1 MNDYRFG
8 ILASVIASAHSGK
21 NSRKYTA
28 DYFFPSLKK
37 FREEQNRELTI
48 EEQEEGLK
56 AHLMSIMGKK
66 GSK

>member
-8 ILASVIASAHSGK
+8 ILASVIASAHSSK
-21 NSRKYTA
+21 NSCKYSA

-37 FREEQNRELTI
+37 FREEQNKELTI
-48 EEQEEGLK
+48 EEQEQGLK
-56 AHLMSIMGKK
+56 AHLMSLIKK